1 MANPEGHPVGT
12 AELTGVELAP
22 ELTRYLPYLMRRAF
36 AYVSARADR
45 STQARD
51 HAVLA
56 ALAAGHGS
64 SQLALAER
72 LEINRTIMV
81 KLIDRL
87 QDQGYVTR
95 TRNPQN
101 RRSYLLA
108 LTDAG
113 RRALA
118 EMQPAVLERDRA
130 VTSTLTERERVRMG
144 ELLGRLLGESEQ
156 GPGPVSIEY
165 LISQVFHLL
174 RRRGDALVAD
184 AGLKV
189 RDFAALFAIA
199 KLGPCPQQQFARYL
213 ALTEPAA
220 ALIVD
225 ELVDKGLVERGQ
237 DPDDR
242 RRYALELTAAG
253 RERLV
258 VLTDAIDRLQAEVT
272 AELGGPEYE
281 GELQALIHK
290 LLAGPGPAP
299 PPGAAGAR
307 RALERQP
314 PRPAEAG
321 CPALLSE
328 GQP

>member
-1 MANPEGHPVGT
+1 MANPEGHMGGT

-51 HAVLA
+51 YAVLA

-87 QDQGYVTR
+87 QAQGYVTR

-113 RRALA
+113 RRALT

-144 ELLGRLLGESEQ
+144 ELLGRLLGEP
-156 GPGPVSIEY
+156 GPDPGPVSIEY
-165 LISQVFHLL
+165 LLTQAFYLL
-174 RRRGDALVAD
+174 RRRGDALVSD

-189 RDFAALFAIA
+189 RDFSALFAIA

-220 ALIVD
+220 ALFVD

-253 RERLV
+253 RERLAF
-258 VLTDAIDRLQAEVT
+258 LTDAIDRLQDEVT
-272 AELGGPEYE
+272 AELGGPEDE
-281 GELQALIHK
+281 RELNALIHK
-290 LLAGPGPAP
+290 LLAVPAP
-299 PPGAAGAR
+299 APAPSGADRAR
-307 RALERQP
+307 
-314 PRPAEAG
+314 
-321 CPALLSE
+321 
-328 GQP
+328 